1 MLLAALNLGLHTTAR
16 LGPLADVGRHFFVGT
31 LISQLFILVM
41 PPELLQLLLLEL
53 VGREVRKVTGG
64 ALELVHSCELH
75 LLLGIRVK
83 RFESRLVLGTLHLAE
98 VSSCVRETHRRTS
111 FRGNRGAWR
120 LSVLALLLQR
130 HIVDGTQLRRHHTV
144 LFVRLLHYGQ
154 LVVTPLDGLDGGVE
168 LLTERLV
175 LVVLNANG
183 ARLDVRVV
191 RPLRVFG
198 VVDGHQLLSC
208 LVVNNMLALVHGL
221 VE

>member
-1 MLLAALNLGLHTTAR
+1 MLLAALNLGLHTAACLR
-16 LGPLADVGRHFFVGT
+16 PLADVGRHFFVGT

-41 PPELLQLLLLEL
+41 PPELLQLLLLKF
-53 VGREVRKVTGG
+53 VGREVRKVAGR

-75 LLLGIRVK
+75 LLLGIRIK
-83 RFESRLVLGTLHLAE
+83 RFESRLVLCTLHLAE
-98 VSSCVRETHRRTS
+98 VSSCVRETNRRAS
-111 FRGNRGAWR
+111 FCGNRSTGR
-120 LSVLALLLQR
+120 FCVLALPKR
-130 HIVDGTQLRRHHTV
+130 HIVDGSQLRRHHTV

-154 LVVTPLDGLDGGVE
+154 LVVTLLDGLDGGIE
-168 LLTERLV
+168 LLTKRLV

-198 VVDGHQLLSC
+198 VIHCHQLLSC
-208 LVVNNMLALVHGL
+208 LVVNNMLALIHGL